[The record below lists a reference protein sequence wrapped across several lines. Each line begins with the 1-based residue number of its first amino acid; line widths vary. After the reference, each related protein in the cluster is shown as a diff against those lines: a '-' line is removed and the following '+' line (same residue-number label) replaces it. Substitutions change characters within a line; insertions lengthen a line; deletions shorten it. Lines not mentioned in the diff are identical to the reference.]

1 MNPRTGVWQMV
12 ASLSTPRLGVAVA
25 VHNDQ
30 LYAIGGEVGRVCL
43 NSIER

>member
-1 MNPRTGVWQMV
+1 MNPRTGVWQYV
-12 ASLSTPRLGVAVA
+12 APMSTKRLGVAVA

-30 LYAIGGEVGRVCL
+30 LYAIGGNDGDDCL